1 LPGTIAED
9 GITVTGGVKRPNGGL
24 ETNTVTITLLAGA
37 VEIDDEAIERV
48 EMHLPRR
55 PTGQGHEA

>member
-1 LPGTIAED
+1 
-9 GITVTGGVKRPNGGL
+9 VKGGGKRPNGGL

-48 EMHLPRR
+48 AMHLPRR
-55 PTGQGHEA
+55 PLEH